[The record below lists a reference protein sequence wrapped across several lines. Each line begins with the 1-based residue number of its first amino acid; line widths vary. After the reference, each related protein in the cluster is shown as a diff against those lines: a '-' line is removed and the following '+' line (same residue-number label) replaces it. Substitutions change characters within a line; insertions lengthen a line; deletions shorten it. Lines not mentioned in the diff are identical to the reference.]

1 MTRERR
7 VVVVM
12 AVIFAILM
20 GLEVAAQAAARRAAE
35 ADTRPWTGAI
45 ERMDRALAANN
56 VSAAERATHEAYVM
70 ALSSRRWESMVAV
83 GDAYTRLADA
93 TGYRTAGR
101 AKARQA
107 YLTAFF
113 RARAEQSIDGV
124 LRTTEAFSDLGDRAV
139 AAQCLKTAEALAAK
153 SKHPGVRDRVA
164 ALAERL
170 DARGVAALPAAAG
183 F

>member
-7 VVVVM
+7 VAVM
-12 AVIFAILM
+12 AVIFAMLM

-35 ADTRPWTGAI
+35 ADARPWIGAI
-45 ERMDRALAANN
+45 DRVDQALARNDI
-56 VSAAERATHEAYVM
+56 SGAERAMHEAYV
-70 ALSSRRWESMVAV
+70 AAVGSRRWDGMLAV
-83 GDAYTRLADA
+83 GDAYTRIGEA
-93 TGYRTAGR
+93 TGYRTTDR

-113 RARAEQSIDGV
+113 RARAEQSLDGV

-139 AAQCLKTAEALAAK
+139 VAQCLKTAEALAAK
-153 SKHPGVRDRVA
+153 SKQPGARERVA
-164 ALAERL
+164 AFAERL